1 MYLIQSARVVI
12 HVLHVPL
19 LTLTRC
25 QIVATT
31 YFFQRLVRQSERI
44 RMTEY
49 MIMLHPVLIDSL
61 SFIFPIY
68 SSAIGASVLT
78 HAVICMPA
86 KPSLTFRRG
95 GSELS
100 YLGMMKLRGPR

>member
-12 HVLHVPL
+12 HVLYVSL

-44 RMTEY
+44 RMTNHV
-49 MIMLHPVLIDSL
+49 IMMHSVLTAYL
-61 SFIFPIY
+61 SSFPIY

-78 HAVICMPA
+78 HAVTCMPA
-86 KPSLTFRRG
+86 KPSLIFRRE
-95 GSELS
+95 GSELP

>member
-12 HVLHVPL
+12 HVLYVPL

-25 QIVATT
+25 QIVTVVATT

-44 RMTEY
+44 RMTNH
-49 MIMLHPVLIDSL
+49 MIMMHPVLIDSL

-78 HAVICMPA
+78 HAVTCMPA
-86 KPSLTFRRG
+86 KPSLTFRREC
-95 GSELS
+95 SEL
-100 YLGMMKLRGPR
+100 P